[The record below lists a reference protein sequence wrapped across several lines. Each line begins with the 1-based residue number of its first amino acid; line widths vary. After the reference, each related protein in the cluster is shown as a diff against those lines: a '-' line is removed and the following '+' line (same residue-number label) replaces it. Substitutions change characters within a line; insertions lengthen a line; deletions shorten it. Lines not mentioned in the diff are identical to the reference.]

1 MTVPWDFECERLL
14 RLIALGRRLNYLV
27 YDILLMHNPHT
38 HRLALHTNT
47 AGPSDT
53 PGEEQ
58 APHNVQM
65 SRNEYMSLQMIT

>member
-27 YDILLMHNPHT
+27 YLLMHNPHT
-38 HRLALHTNT
+38 HGLALHTNT

-53 PGEEQ
+53 PGEER

-65 SRNEYMSLQMIT
+65 SHNEYMSLQMIT